1 MIKLVRKITYKKSLK
16 EILDEET
23 LDKLILDVRELK
35 TILKDSTAL
44 NKLEKKLLKM
54 KKENKLDIATMD
66 YTNKM
71 VNAFDDYKYFQK
83 MANGN

>member
-1 MIKLVRKITYKKSLK
+1 MVRKITYKKSLK
-16 EILDEET
+16 EMLDEET
-23 LDKLILDVRELK
+23 LDKLILDVKELK
-35 TILKDSTAL
+35 TILKDSAAL